1 MKTAPRV
8 DLILTDGII
17 HTLDAAQPTAQ
28 AIAIADGR
36 IADVGSNDAVR
47 GLAGASTQILPL
59 DGRVVL
65 PGLVDAHLHLEQL
78 AFSIRKVDCATSTL
92 EECLSRVELHSRLAP
107 KGTWILGHGWDQNC
121 WNASPDRRR
130 LDRVSLGHPIYLTAK
145 SLHAAWANS
154 AALSIAGLD
163 RSTADPPDGTLQR
176 ESQGDLTGILTEG
189 AMTLLSRAL
198 PSPNVEETVTALEAC
213 QETLWAH
220 GLTAV
225 HDFDG
230 PTCFQALHVMKER
243 GRLGIRV
250 LKSLP
255 LEVLDA
261 AAALGLRSGFGDE
274 WLRVGAIKVFA
285 DGALG
290 PRTAAMLSPYEGE
303 PQNLGRCLHDRESL
317 FDIGR
322 RAFSLGLALAVHAI
336 GDRGNRETLAAFEAL
351 RREPLLTPQPAMPSR
366 IEHVQLLHP
375 DDLRALARLDLVAS
389 MQPIHATSD
398 MHAADRYWGARA
410 RTSYAWRSL
419 EAAGTVLAFGSDA
432 PVESPNPFWGLYA
445 ATTRRTREGAPA
457 PDGWIPEERLT
468 RESALRAYTAGPA
481 TLGGSS
487 GLQGSLRP
495 GAYADL
501 ILLDEDP
508 LVCPDDRLHAIRP
521 RGTMVGGAWRY
532 RDF

>member
-1 MKTAPRV
+1 MKTAPAV
-8 DLILTDGII
+8 DLILTNGII
-17 HTLDAAQPTAQ
+17 RTLDAAQGTAQ
-28 AIAIADGR
+28 AVAIAAGR
-36 IADVGSNDAVR
+36 IVDVGNADAVCS
-47 GLAGASTQILPL
+47 LAGANTRILPL

-65 PGLVDAHLHLEQL
+65 PGLIDAHLHLEQL
-78 AFSIRKVDCATSTL
+78 AFSTTRIDCATSTL
-92 EECLSRVELHSRLAP
+92 EECLSRVELRARLAP
-107 KGTWILGHGWDQNC
+107 EGTWILGHGWDQNG
-121 WNASPDRRR
+121 WNASPSRQI
-130 LDRVSLGHPIYLTAK
+130 LDRVSFGHPIYLSAK
-145 SLHAAWANS
+145 SLHAGWANS

-176 ESQGDLTGILTEG
+176 EVQGDLTGILTEG
-189 AMTLLSRAL
+189 AMTLISRAL
-198 PSPNVEETVTALEAC
+198 PKPNLEETVAALEAC

-230 PTCFQALHVMKER
+230 PTCFQALQIMKER

-255 LEVLDA
+255 LEALDT

-274 WLRVGAIKVFA
+274 QLRIGAIKVFA

-322 RAFSLGLALAVHAI
+322 RAFSSGLALAVHAI
-336 GDRGNRETLAAFEAL
+336 GDRANHETLAAFEAL
-351 RREPLLTPQPAMPSR
+351 RRESPVAPRPAMASR

-375 DDLRALARLDLVAS
+375 DDLRSLARLGLVAS

-398 MHAADRYWGARA
+398 MLIADRYWGARA
-410 RTSYAWRSL
+410 QTSYAWRSL
-419 EAAGTVLAFGSDA
+419 ESAGTVLAFGSDA

-445 ATTRRTREGAPA
+445 AVTRRTREGAPA
-457 PDGWIPEERLT
+457 PDGWIPDQRLT
-468 RESALRAYTAGPA
+468 RESALRAYTVAPA
-481 TLGGSS
+481 ALAGSS

-495 GAYADL
+495 GACADL

-508 LVCPDDRLHAIRP
+508 LTCSDNRLHAIRP
-521 RGTMVGGAWRY
+521 RGTMVGGVWRY